1 MRPVDVIWIAICDS
15 MERRLAFRP
24 QRVLIVDDTAEQR
37 ELWKLWLTE
46 WGFAVEEACNGAE
59 AVQKARLR
67 PPDLILMDL
76 AMPVLDG
83 SEAMQLLASN
93 RATAHVPVL
102 AMTAHTSVISKEP
115 SGVGRF
121 LPKPTEPEGLLE
133 HIRSALRPGPF
144 RR

>member
-1 MRPVDVIWIAICDS
+1 

-46 WGFAVEEACNGAE
+46 WGFSVEEACNGAE
-59 AVQKARLR
+59 AVQKARMR

-102 AMTAHTSVISKEP
+102 AMTAQTSTISSEAF
-115 SGVGRF
+115 GAGRF

-133 HIRSALRPGPF
+133 HVRRALRSSPSRG
-144 RR
+144 